1 MKNDIDDMYDQK
13 PQRRDDVPWE
23 KVPFVPRPSLIADPI
38 TAFGK
43 RKPTNYEHIKKRSI
57 LDTINR
63 EAIKPDPIVLN
74 RPIAPYVSAREVTRN
89 KVLEQV
95 RKNAEKRELGG
106 SAAIATDPHSM
117 DVALVRAH
125 KTTSRTTPIKE
136 NHKRIFFVSDP
147 TYLSYRKV

>member
-1 MKNDIDDMYDQK
+1 M
-13 PQRRDDVPWE
+13 PWE

-43 RKPTNYEHIKKRSI
+43 RKPINYVEQPPKKISI
-57 LDTINR
+57 LEKIKR
-63 EAIKPDPIVLN
+63 ESIKPDPEVLA

-89 KVLEQV
+89 KILEQV

-106 SAAIATDPHSM
+106 SAAIVTDRNSM
-117 DVALVRAH
+117 DIVLPRAH
-125 KTTSRTTPIKE
+125 KAQSWTAPVKE

-147 TYLSYRKV
+147 TYLSYRRI

>member
-1 MKNDIDDMYDQK
+1 MN
-13 PQRRDDVPWE
+13 WE

-43 RKPTNYEHIKKRSI
+43 RKPTNYEQPKKKPSI
-57 LDTINR
+57 LEIINR
-63 EAIKPDPIVLN
+63 EGIKPDPNVLN
-74 RPIAPYVSAREVTRN
+74 RPIAPYVSSREVTRN

-95 RKNAEKRELGG
+95 RKNAEKREQGG
-106 SAAIATDPHSM
+106 SAAIATDSHSM
-117 DVALVRAH
+117 DLVLVRAH
-125 KTTSRTTPIKE
+125 KASSHTTPIKE